1 MKILV
6 YGSGALG
13 SLMIH
18 FLCKAGNDVTVVAC
32 STAGELRR
40 NGLVV
45 RHYLQRKTTT
55 DHPKIVESAPVDER
69 FDIVISLMQGQQQ
82 KALLDAF
89 ICLKT
94 NLLVLVGNN
103 LEADYCQ
110 NRILAERNDLQL
122 LFGFQNSAGH
132 REGGKA
138 VVARLPVTELFV
150 GGLHQPAPDWAI
162 DTIRK
167 AFSIKDYKITPISD
181 MQAYYLSHVAEVM
194 PYGYMCYK
202 CGCNLKKLRRY
213 DIQLI
218 MQASKECFA
227 YLKSTGV
234 SVMPEGEDRFYNGGL
249 RTYAM
254 FLLYR
259 LMSKTVLGRLMV
271 SDHCQNGIEE
281 MIYIDQKF
289 DEWRRQ
295 HSGSPMPTWDGIRRY
310 MPKSREDIIV

>member
-18 FLCKAGNDVTVVAC
+18 FLCKAGNDVTVVAR
-32 STAGELRR
+32 STADELRR

-89 ICLKT
+89 ISLRT

-181 MQAYYLSHVAEVM
+181 MQAYYLCHVAEVM

-202 CGCNLKKLRRY
+202 CGCNLKKLRRH

-234 SVMPEGEDRFYNGGL
+234 SVMPEDEDRFYNGGL

-289 DEWRRQ
+289 DEWRCQ
-295 HSGSPMPTWDGIRRY
+295 HHGSSMPTWDGIRRH
-310 MPKSREDIIV
+310 MTKSREEIIV